1 MLSILIPTYNTD
13 CLSLI
18 QALYRQCE
26 DLRGKDSSFLY
37 EMIVVDDC
45 SPRKEIVS
53 ILQKGVR
60 ELGTESVRLYVL
72 SHNLRHAA
80 VRNFLLK
87 EAKGEWIL
95 FVDSDAEVMS
105 PLFIDS
111 YWNHRFKSDII
122 IGGIAHPTQT
132 PRGHELRLV
141 YERKYAYKRDVT
153 WRRMHPYAIFSV
165 FNIFARASVIR
176 NYGFDESCREYGYED
191 YLLGVALEQD
201 GIAIL
206 HIDNPLMHLG
216 IDTSED
222 FLKKTETAMI
232 TLSGLPMKMR
242 DKITL
247 VSYANTLNRLRLG
260 GLLVW
265 LIKPFE
271 QILRKNLLS
280 AHPSMYLF
288 QLYKLYFYLKRVI
301 LKE

>member
-18 QALYRQCE
+18 QALYGQCE
-26 DLRGKDSSFLY
+26 ELKSKDASFVY
-37 EMIVVDDC
+37 EIIVADDC
-45 SPRKEIVS
+45 SPNKEVVS
-53 ILQKGVR
+53 TLQKGVS

-95 FVDSDAEVMS
+95 FIDSDAEVMS

-132 PRGHELRLV
+132 PPGHELRLV

-206 HIDNPLMHLG
+206 EVASRTCAPCIRIRQKIDEWLKNYAAVSAAYLEIESVPEAGGELQIFTAPAVLVYIDGKLCIKQAGYFSLDEVFRQIERYLSLM
-216 IDTSED
+216 
-222 FLKKTETAMI
+222 
-232 TLSGLPMKMR
+232 
-242 DKITL
+242 
-247 VSYANTLNRLRLG
+247 
-260 GLLVW
+260 
-265 LIKPFE
+265 
-271 QILRKNLLS
+271 
-280 AHPSMYLF
+280 
-288 QLYKLYFYLKRVI
+288 
-301 LKE
+301 